1 MEIVKVEECNY
12 SIIYVNDNDHYY
24 VYRRFN
30 ETTWQIFHKNKW
42 NDISRPA
49 NLEELLKN
57 KKSYEESKMH
67 K

>member
-30 ETTWQIFHKNKW
+30 EATWQIFHKNKW
-42 NDISRPA
+42 NDISTPA

-57 KKSYEESKMH
+57 KK
-67 K
+67 